1 MAPETNDLEW
11 PRWAF
16 DATGNR
22 IRSGPQG
29 EARFSANADNA
40 PAIQIRRTADASL
53 TVRQR
58 AIGSPSLVDVLVH
71 LLLKRC
77 EKSCLEV

>member
-11 PRWAF
+11 PRWPSMPLG
-16 DATGNR
+16 TGYEASL
-22 IRSGPQG
+22 SG
-29 EARFSANADNA
+29 ARFSANADNA